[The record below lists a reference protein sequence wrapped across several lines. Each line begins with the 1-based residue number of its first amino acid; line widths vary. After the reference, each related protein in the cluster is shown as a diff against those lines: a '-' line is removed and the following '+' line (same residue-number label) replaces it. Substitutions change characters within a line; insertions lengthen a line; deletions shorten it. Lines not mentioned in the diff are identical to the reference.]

1 VSPERRLSAVW
12 SEWNVPP
19 RVPKSHL
26 QALVWHADHRGV
38 ANFCRD
44 LGERL
49 WRLEHPSQGS
59 YWKFGKE
66 STWGTKPRRVRRDEH
81 S

>member
-1 VSPERRLSAVW
+1 MSPERRLSAVW

-49 WRLEHPSQGS
+49 WRLEHPIRT
-59 YWKFGKE
+59 E
-66 STWGTKPRRVRRDEH
+66 PRRARGDEH